1 MKKIVKALS
10 VLILMLSSCTREV
23 VEPSQQITGRYA
35 LDDGT
40 GLTSLFLE
48 FDGGALSGYQ
58 STTLFPIAENRIWN
72 CKEDD
77 YDLYWR
83 VEYSIQEGN
92 LFSDFYSGPIKKDGD
107 SITMGSSRH
116 YIRLDGFR
124 DEPYSLI
131 SPENTQYEIPLQ
143 EGEYSF
149 PVTIENPIPAGE
161 LTAFSSDNWITGLT
175 VKDDIVLYRV
185 STTNTPREGR
195 IILEYTQASDVQV
208 TVKQSPSTFI
218 RLEETSRTI
227 GYAATTVI
235 IPYSID
241 NPIDGSELTV
251 SSTAEWCQ
259 NFVIQSD
266 NLIVSIPDNNSGSSR
281 TARLTFS
288 YAGAQDVGLYLTQ
301 EWSASIIS
309 MTPSSAQFEYAA
321 GTGSFTFE
329 IQNPREGVTVS
340 ATSLVGWITDVSVTD
355 NTVSYK
361 VSENNSGSKRTG
373 NIRISY
379 GSYATVNYTV
389 VQKYT
394 AASIV
399 FTPSSVDFD
408 YNGGTG
414 SFSFEILNPREGASI
429 IATSQVDWI
438 TDVEI
443 TGNTL
448 SYKVTEN
455 NSGGSRTG
463 KIKIIY
469 GTSSRTMANSLFTIM
484 QSYAAPSIVLTP
496 SSSQFD
502 YAGGTGS
509 FSFEIQNPRE
519 GVSATA
525 TSQAN
530 WITDVAITGNTV
542 SYKVSENNSGGSR
555 TGKIRLDYG
564 SANTLFTVKQ
574 SWAAPSIVLSSTSA
588 QFEYT
593 AGSGSF
599 SFEIQNPREGIF
611 VTATSQSEWITDVSV
626 GGSAVSFKNAENNSW
641 AQRTGSIEIKYG
653 DIASVI
659 FNVTQKGNS
668 ELFPEG
674 AVDLGLSVLWST
686 CDLGENGLLSSP
698 EEGGP
703 TFACGETE
711 TRYSFSWSRYKF
723 GKSSS
728 GPFSKYNTNSSY
740 GTVDNKTVL
749 DTGPSGDDV
758 ASKILG
764 GNWRIPTD
772 AEWTELRTKCTW
784 NWSKE
789 SPWGMLITA
798 PNGNSIFL
806 RSSFV
811 LYDASGIAVGSYSAY
826 WSSNLI
832 SELPYDA
839 WGIYFNSNIKVV
851 ERRSYYRY
859 EGLLVRPV
867 SE

>member
-10 VLILMLSSCTREV
+10 VLILILSSCTREV

-131 SPENTQYEIPLQ
+131 SPEKIEYEIPLQ

-414 SFSFEILNPREGASI
+414 SFSFEILNPRESI
-429 IATSQVDWI
+429 SCTATSQVDWI
-438 TDVEI
+438 TDVLVGE
-443 TGNTL
+443 
-448 SYKVTEN
+448 
-455 NSGGSRTG
+455 
-463 KIKIIY
+463 
-469 GTSSRTMANSLFTIM
+469 
-484 QSYAAPSIVLTP
+484 
-496 SSSQFD
+496 
-502 YAGGTGS
+502 
-509 FSFEIQNPRE
+509 
-519 GVSATA
+519 
-525 TSQAN
+525 
-530 WITDVAITGNTV
+530 
-542 SYKVSENNSGGSR
+542 
-555 TGKIRLDYG
+555 
-564 SANTLFTVKQ
+564 
-574 SWAAPSIVLSSTSA
+574 ST
-588 QFEYT
+588 
-593 AGSGSF
+593 
-599 SFEIQNPREGIF
+599 
-611 VTATSQSEWITDVSV
+611 
-626 GGSAVSFKNAENNSW
+626 VSFKITENNSW
-641 AQRTGSIEIKYG
+641 AKRTESIEIKYG
-653 DIASVI
+653 DLPSNV
-659 FNVTQKGNS
+659 FNITQNGNP
-668 ELFPEG
+668 ELIPDG
-674 AVDLGLSVLWST
+674 TVDLGLSVLWAS
-686 CDLGENGLLSSP
+686 CNLGEIGLVSSP
-698 EEGGP
+698 EEYG
-703 TFACGETE
+703 AYYAWGETE
-711 TRYSFSWSRYKF
+711 TKDNYSWSTYKF
-723 GKSSS
+723 GNSSS
-728 GPFSKYNTNSSY
+728 GPFSKYNTKSLY

-749 DTGPSGDDV
+749 ETGPNGDDV
-758 ASKILG
+758 ASKKLG
-764 GNWRIPTD
+764 GKWRMPTYE
-772 AEWTELRTKCTW
+772 EWTALRTNCTW
-784 NWSKE
+784 TWTSNYNNTGIAGRIVKSNVSGHTDK
-789 SPWGMLITA
+789 
-798 PNGNSIFL
+798 SIFL
-806 RSSFV
+806 PAAGYRNV
-811 LYDASGIAVGSYSAY
+811 TGLYNAGSRGYY
-826 WSSNLI
+826 WSSSLYTV
-832 SELPYDA
+832 SPYYA
-839 WGIYFNSNIKVV
+839 WDVYFNSDNVGG
-851 ERRSYYRY
+851 YNNYRY
-859 EGLLVRPV
+859 NGLSVRPV

>member
-10 VLILMLSSCTREV
+10 VLILILSSCTREV

-131 SPENTQYEIPLQ
+131 SPEKIEYEIPLQ

-414 SFSFEILNPREGASI
+414 SFSFEILNPRESI
-429 IATSQVDWI
+429 SCTATSQVDWI
-438 TDVEI
+438 TDVLVGE
-443 TGNTL
+443 
-448 SYKVTEN
+448 
-455 NSGGSRTG
+455 
-463 KIKIIY
+463 
-469 GTSSRTMANSLFTIM
+469 
-484 QSYAAPSIVLTP
+484 
-496 SSSQFD
+496 
-502 YAGGTGS
+502 
-509 FSFEIQNPRE
+509 
-519 GVSATA
+519 
-525 TSQAN
+525 
-530 WITDVAITGNTV
+530 
-542 SYKVSENNSGGSR
+542 
-555 TGKIRLDYG
+555 
-564 SANTLFTVKQ
+564 
-574 SWAAPSIVLSSTSA
+574 ST
-588 QFEYT
+588 
-593 AGSGSF
+593 
-599 SFEIQNPREGIF
+599 
-611 VTATSQSEWITDVSV
+611 
-626 GGSAVSFKNAENNSW
+626 VSFKITENNSW
-641 AQRTGSIEIKYG
+641 AKRTESIEIKYG
-653 DIASVI
+653 DLPSNV
-659 FNVTQKGNS
+659 FNITQNGNP
-668 ELFPEG
+668 ELIPDG
-674 AVDLGLSVLWST
+674 TVDLGLSVLWAS
-686 CDLGENGLLSSP
+686 CNLGEIGLVSSP
-698 EEGGP
+698 EEYG
-703 TFACGETE
+703 AYYAWGETE
-711 TRYSFSWSRYKF
+711 TKDNYSWSTYKF
-723 GKSSS
+723 GNSSS
-728 GPFSKYNTNSSY
+728 GPFSKYNTKSLY

-749 DTGPSGDDV
+749 ETGPNGDDV
-758 ASKILG
+758 ASKKLG
-764 GNWRIPTD
+764 GKWRMPTD
-772 AEWTELRTKCTW
+772 EEWTALRTNCTW
-784 NWSKE
+784 TWTSNYNNTGIAGRIVKSNVSGHTDK
-789 SPWGMLITA
+789 
-798 PNGNSIFL
+798 SIFL
-806 RSSFV
+806 PAAGYRGATGLYGAGSSG
-811 LYDASGIAVGSYSAY
+811 YY
-826 WSSNLI
+826 WSSSLYTDF
-832 SELPYDA
+832 PYRA
-839 WGIYFNSNIKVV
+839 WLVNFDSGNVY
-851 ERRSYYRY
+851 RSYADRFY
-859 EGLLVRPV
+859 GLSVRPV
-867 SE
+867 SD

>member
-10 VLILMLSSCTREV
+10 VLILILSSCTREV

-35 LDDGT
+35 PDDGT

-131 SPENTQYEIPLQ
+131 SPEKIEYEIPLQ

-309 MTPSSAQFEYAA
+309 ITPSSAQFEYAA

-414 SFSFEILNPREGASI
+414 SFSFEILNPRESI
-429 IATSQVDWI
+429 SCTATSQVDWI
-438 TDVEI
+438 TDVLVGE
-443 TGNTL
+443 
-448 SYKVTEN
+448 
-455 NSGGSRTG
+455 
-463 KIKIIY
+463 
-469 GTSSRTMANSLFTIM
+469 
-484 QSYAAPSIVLTP
+484 
-496 SSSQFD
+496 
-502 YAGGTGS
+502 
-509 FSFEIQNPRE
+509 
-519 GVSATA
+519 
-525 TSQAN
+525 
-530 WITDVAITGNTV
+530 
-542 SYKVSENNSGGSR
+542 
-555 TGKIRLDYG
+555 
-564 SANTLFTVKQ
+564 
-574 SWAAPSIVLSSTSA
+574 ST
-588 QFEYT
+588 
-593 AGSGSF
+593 
-599 SFEIQNPREGIF
+599 
-611 VTATSQSEWITDVSV
+611 
-626 GGSAVSFKNAENNSW
+626 VSFKITENNSW
-641 AQRTGSIEIKYG
+641 AKRTESIEIKYG
-653 DIASVI
+653 DIASNV
-659 FNVTQKGNS
+659 FNITQNGNP
-668 ELFPEG
+668 ELIPDG
-674 AVDLGLSVLWST
+674 TVDLGLSVLWAS
-686 CDLGENGLLSSP
+686 CNLGESGLVSSP
-698 EEGGP
+698 EEYG
-703 TFACGETE
+703 AYYAWGETE
-711 TRYSFSWSRYKF
+711 TKDNYSWSTYKF
-723 GKSSS
+723 GNSSS
-728 GPFSKYNTNSSY
+728 GPFSKYNTKSLY

-749 DTGPSGDDV
+749 ETGPNGDDV
-758 ASKILG
+758 ASKKLG
-764 GNWRIPTD
+764 GKWRMPTYE
-772 AEWTELRTKCTW
+772 EWTALRTNCTW
-784 NWSKE
+784 TWTSNYNNTGIAGRIVKSNVSGHTDK
-789 SPWGMLITA
+789 
-798 PNGNSIFL
+798 SIFL
-806 RSSFV
+806 PAAGYRNV
-811 LYDASGIAVGSYSAY
+811 TGLYNAGSRGYY
-826 WSSNLI
+826 WSSSLYTV
-832 SELPYDA
+832 SPYYA
-839 WGIYFNSNIKVV
+839 WDVYFNSDNVGG
-851 ERRSYYRY
+851 YNNYRY
-859 EGLLVRPV
+859 NGLSVRPV

>member
-10 VLILMLSSCTREV
+10 VLILILSSCTREV

-131 SPENTQYEIPLQ
+131 SPEKIEYEIPLQ

-414 SFSFEILNPREGASI
+414 SFSFEILNPRESI
-429 IATSQVDWI
+429 SCTATSQVDWI
-438 TDVEI
+438 TDVLVGE
-443 TGNTL
+443 
-448 SYKVTEN
+448 
-455 NSGGSRTG
+455 
-463 KIKIIY
+463 
-469 GTSSRTMANSLFTIM
+469 
-484 QSYAAPSIVLTP
+484 
-496 SSSQFD
+496 
-502 YAGGTGS
+502 
-509 FSFEIQNPRE
+509 
-519 GVSATA
+519 
-525 TSQAN
+525 
-530 WITDVAITGNTV
+530 
-542 SYKVSENNSGGSR
+542 
-555 TGKIRLDYG
+555 
-564 SANTLFTVKQ
+564 
-574 SWAAPSIVLSSTSA
+574 ST
-588 QFEYT
+588 
-593 AGSGSF
+593 
-599 SFEIQNPREGIF
+599 
-611 VTATSQSEWITDVSV
+611 
-626 GGSAVSFKNAENNSW
+626 VSFKITENNSW
-641 AQRTGSIEIKYG
+641 AKRTESIEIKYG
-653 DIASVI
+653 DLPSNV
-659 FNVTQKGNS
+659 FNITQNGNP
-668 ELFPEG
+668 ELIPDG
-674 AVDLGLSVLWST
+674 TVDLGLSVLWAS
-686 CDLGENGLLSSP
+686 CNLGESGLVSSP
-698 EEGGP
+698 EEYG
-703 TFACGETE
+703 AYYAWGETE
-711 TRYSFSWSRYKF
+711 TKDNYSWSTYKF
-723 GKSSS
+723 GNSSS
-728 GPFSKYNTNSSY
+728 GPFSKYNTKSLY

-749 DTGPSGDDV
+749 ETGPNGDDV
-758 ASKILG
+758 ASKKLG
-764 GNWRIPTD
+764 GKWRMPTD
-772 AEWTELRTKCTW
+772 EEWTALRTNCTW
-784 NWSKE
+784 TWTSNYNNTGIAGRIVKSNVSGHTDK
-789 SPWGMLITA
+789 
-798 PNGNSIFL
+798 SIFL
-806 RSSFV
+806 PAAGYRNV
-811 LYDASGIAVGSYSAY
+811 TGLYNAGSRGYY
-826 WSSNLI
+826 WSSSLYTV
-832 SELPYDA
+832 SPYYA
-839 WGIYFNSNIKVV
+839 WDVYFNSDNVGG
-851 ERRSYYRY
+851 YNNYRY
-859 EGLLVRPV
+859 NGLSVRPV